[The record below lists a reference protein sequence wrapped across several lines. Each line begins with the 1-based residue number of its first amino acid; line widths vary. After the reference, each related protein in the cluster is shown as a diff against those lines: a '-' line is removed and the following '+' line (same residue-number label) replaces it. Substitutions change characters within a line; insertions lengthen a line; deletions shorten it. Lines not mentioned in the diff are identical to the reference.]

1 MTSSKEEQARTIDVE
16 VVVDGTPLEMVPFVR
31 RMVAG
36 TILGMI
42 GQLRGGE
49 NAREIRIRLRREG

>member
-1 MTSSKEEQARTIDVE
+1 MTSGSKEEQARTIDVE
-16 VVVDGTPLEMVPFVR
+16 VIVDGTPLEMVPFVR

-42 GQLRGGE
+42 G
-49 NAREIRIRLRREG
+49 